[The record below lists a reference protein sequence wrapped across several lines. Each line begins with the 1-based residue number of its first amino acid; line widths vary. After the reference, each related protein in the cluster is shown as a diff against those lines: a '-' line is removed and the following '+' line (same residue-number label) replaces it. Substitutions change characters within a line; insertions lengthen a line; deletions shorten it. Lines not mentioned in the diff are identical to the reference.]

1 MTDDSSTGSGRP
13 GRNGPWRVHS
23 TETSFAN
30 PWIRIETSRVTHP
43 GGADG
48 IYGVVRYANLATGVL
63 PLDEEGHTWLVGQH
77 RFPFDAYSWELPEG
91 GGRKGVS
98 PQASAARELEE
109 EAGLIAD
116 HWLEIGQWHLS
127 NSVSDEVAFGYV
139 AWGLSPGKAEP
150 ESSEDLTLERVPF
163 GELVRRCLSGEIAD
177 AFTHLMVFAARERA
191 RRGELPA
198 EVARFLVE

>member
-1 MTDDSSTGSGRP
+1 MTDDSNDSSTAP

-23 TETSFAN
+23 TETSFEN
-30 PWIRIETSRVTHP
+30 PWIRVETSKVTHP

-63 PLDEEGHTWLVGQH
+63 PLDDDGHTWLVGQH

-91 GGRKGVS
+91 GGRKGVH

-109 EAGLIAD
+109 EAGLIAGN
-116 HWLEIGQWHLS
+116 WLEIGQWHLS
-127 NSVSDEVAFGYV
+127 NSVSDEVAYGYL
-139 AWGLSPGKAEP
+139 AWGLSKGKAEP
-150 ESSEDLTLERVPF
+150 EPSEELTLERVAF
-163 GELVRRCLSGEIAD
+163 GELVRRCLSREITD

-191 RRGELPA
+191 RAGLLPQ
-198 EVARFLVE
+198 EVARFLVA